1 MGEEQGEPAQSNL
14 GSQSPIVPM
23 PIRPVK
29 DRPLVGCTADV
40 AVDVKNKTLSL
51 NLHGNCGPVID
62 DLNELPIMTRRSV
75 ANRMKTDDP
84 ELMRKLSE
92 VKRRKTPI

>member
-1 MGEEQGEPAQSNL
+1 M
-14 GSQSPIVPM
+14 
-23 PIRPVK
+23 
-29 DRPLVGCTADV
+29 
-40 AVDVKNKTLSL
+40 
-51 NLHGNCGPVID
+51 ID